1 MKKKQRYY
9 NITRYIADALAIMVA
24 YIVVVF
30 VQYGNTNTGFSFL
43 FLSFSIFFWYLL
55 SQFSKLYADRR
66 SNKFSEEIV
75 FIAYNTLLLSILLS
89 STLFFIDINPPY
101 TVGFFCTYLM
111 YIFIAIS
118 AAKYVLRKSIHAALH
133 QGKLYDKILLV
144 GSTPA
149 AINYYETINKY
160 YYYGYECVGL
170 IDEQPAKINGCKYYG
185 KIEALDSVLNTEPI
199 DEVVIALHNSDYSN
213 IQRCMEVCDY
223 HRTKVRILPDLQ
235 QFNSVKG
242 VEFFNH
248 DQHISKIQSDWFKKF
263 LNSVR
268 GGQTSIIVTWT
279 NKQTDI
285 YNQTIRQHIFRGK
298 KIQKF
303 EEHDILMLSE
313 FYGLDLGED
322 FVKQKLYTSEQ
333 IKVVSA
339 KLTESP
345 MKSFE
350 MIINQGIKRMKQGL
364 KLEGSI
370 KELIDGLNEVYC
382 KDTIFITWVLKVHKF
397 GEDSSHHMTLI
408 VIDDTD
414 INNITKFNKYKEESS
429 KAIKSFAKN
438 LLHQFRTTPKQVE
451 KNIIKPLWKQWNKIF
466 VEPYAVVN
474 YGYSIT
480 CHKAQGSSF
489 YDVFVDLDDILLNTQ
504 RPIEAR
510 KCAYTAT
517 TRASNELNIL
527 V

>member
-118 AAKYVLRKSIHAALH
+118 AVKYILRKSIHAALH

-199 DEVVIALHNSDYSN
+199 DEVVIALHNSDYAN

-235 QFNSVKG
+235 KYASTAIAVDNIGMMPTISVMELPLDQWQNRLLKRAFDIVFSTLIFLTIGIIIFPLIALIIKLTSKGSVFFKQERWGLNNEKIICYKFRTMVQESVDVDANGKYLQATRNDPRITWIGKILRKTNLDELPQFLNVLLGNMSVVG
-242 VEFFNH
+242 PRPHPTPLN
-248 DQHISKIQSDWFKKF
+248 IQSMQTVENYMLRHIVLPGISGWAQV
-263 LNSVR
+263 NGCR
-268 GGQTSIIVTWT
+268 GETKTPGDMQKRVNFDLYYIHRWTFWLDCQIIL
-279 NKQTDI
+279 
-285 YNQTIRQHIFRGK
+285 QTII
-298 KIQKF
+298 
-303 EEHDILMLSE
+303 
-313 FYGLDLGED
+313 
-322 FVKQKLYTSEQ
+322 
-333 IKVVSA
+333 
-339 KLTESP
+339 
-345 MKSFE
+345 
-350 MIINQGIKRMKQGL
+350 
-364 KLEGSI
+364 
-370 KELIDGLNEVYC
+370 
-382 KDTIFITWVLKVHKF
+382 
-397 GEDSSHHMTLI
+397 
-408 VIDDTD
+408 
-414 INNITKFNKYKEESS
+414 
-429 KAIKSFAKN
+429 
-438 LLHQFRTTPKQVE
+438 
-451 KNIIKPLWKQWNKIF
+451 NIIRGDQN
-466 VEPYAVVN
+466 
-474 YGYSIT
+474 
-480 CHKAQGSSF
+480 
-489 YDVFVDLDDILLNTQ
+489 
-504 RPIEAR
+504 
-510 KCAYTAT
+510 AY
-517 TRASNELNIL
+517 
-527 V
+527 

>member
-9 NITRYIADALAIMVA
+9 NITRYIADALAIMIA

-30 VQYGNTNTGFSFL
+30 VQYGNTDTGFSFL

-118 AAKYVLRKSIHAALH
+118 AVKYVLRKSIHAALH

-185 KIEALDSVLNTEPI
+185 KIEALDSVLHTEPI
-199 DEVVIALHNSDYSN
+199 DEVVIALHNSDYAN

-235 QFNSVKG
+235 QYASSAIAVDNIGVMSTISVIELPLDQWQNRLLKRVFDIVFSSLIFLTIGIIIFPLIALIIKLTSKG
-242 VEFFNH
+242 SVFFKQERWGLNNEKIICYKFRTMVQESVDVDANGKYLQATRNDPRITWIGKILRKTNLDELPQFLNVLLGNMSVVGPRPH
-248 DQHISKIQSDWFKKF
+248 PTPLNIQSMQTVENYMLRHIVLPGISGWAQV
-263 LNSVR
+263 NGCR
-268 GGQTSIIVTWT
+268 GETRTPGDMQKRVNFDLYYIHRWTFWLDCQIIL
-279 NKQTDI
+279 
-285 YNQTIRQHIFRGK
+285 QTII
-298 KIQKF
+298 
-303 EEHDILMLSE
+303 
-313 FYGLDLGED
+313 
-322 FVKQKLYTSEQ
+322 
-333 IKVVSA
+333 
-339 KLTESP
+339 
-345 MKSFE
+345 
-350 MIINQGIKRMKQGL
+350 
-364 KLEGSI
+364 
-370 KELIDGLNEVYC
+370 
-382 KDTIFITWVLKVHKF
+382 
-397 GEDSSHHMTLI
+397 
-408 VIDDTD
+408 
-414 INNITKFNKYKEESS
+414 
-429 KAIKSFAKN
+429 
-438 LLHQFRTTPKQVE
+438 
-451 KNIIKPLWKQWNKIF
+451 NIIRGDQN
-466 VEPYAVVN
+466 
-474 YGYSIT
+474 
-480 CHKAQGSSF
+480 
-489 YDVFVDLDDILLNTQ
+489 
-504 RPIEAR
+504 
-510 KCAYTAT
+510 AY
-517 TRASNELNIL
+517 
-527 V
+527 

>member
-118 AAKYVLRKSIHAALH
+118 AVKYVLRKSIHAALH

-199 DEVVIALHNSDYSN
+199 DEVVIALHNSDYAN

-235 QFNSVKG
+235 KYASTAIAVDNIGMMPTISVMELPLDQWQNRLLKRAFDIVFSTLIFLTIGIIIFPLIALIIKLTSKGSVFFKQERWGLNNEKIICYKFRTMVQESVDVDANGKYLQATRNDPRITWIGKILRKTNLDELPQFLNVLLGNMSVVG
-242 VEFFNH
+242 PRPHPTPLN
-248 DQHISKIQSDWFKKF
+248 IQSMQTVENYMLRHIVLPGISGWAQV
-263 LNSVR
+263 NGCR
-268 GGQTSIIVTWT
+268 GETRTPGDMQKRVNFDLYYIHRWTFWLDCQIIL
-279 NKQTDI
+279 
-285 YNQTIRQHIFRGK
+285 QTII
-298 KIQKF
+298 
-303 EEHDILMLSE
+303 
-313 FYGLDLGED
+313 
-322 FVKQKLYTSEQ
+322 
-333 IKVVSA
+333 
-339 KLTESP
+339 
-345 MKSFE
+345 
-350 MIINQGIKRMKQGL
+350 
-364 KLEGSI
+364 
-370 KELIDGLNEVYC
+370 
-382 KDTIFITWVLKVHKF
+382 
-397 GEDSSHHMTLI
+397 
-408 VIDDTD
+408 
-414 INNITKFNKYKEESS
+414 
-429 KAIKSFAKN
+429 
-438 LLHQFRTTPKQVE
+438 
-451 KNIIKPLWKQWNKIF
+451 NIIRGDQN
-466 VEPYAVVN
+466 
-474 YGYSIT
+474 
-480 CHKAQGSSF
+480 
-489 YDVFVDLDDILLNTQ
+489 
-504 RPIEAR
+504 
-510 KCAYTAT
+510 AY
-517 TRASNELNIL
+517 
-527 V
+527 

>member
-118 AAKYVLRKSIHAALH
+118 AVKYVLRKSIHAALH

-199 DEVVIALHNSDYSN
+199 DEVVIALHNSDYAN

-235 QFNSVKG
+235 KYASTAIAVDNIGMMPTISVMELPLDQWQNRLLKRAFDIVFSTLIFLTIGIIIFPLIALIIKLTSKGSVFFKQERWGLNNEKIICYKFRTMVQESVDVDANGKYLQATRNDPRITWIGKILRKTNLDELPQFLNVLLGNMSVVG
-242 VEFFNH
+242 PRPHPTPLN
-248 DQHISKIQSDWFKKF
+248 IQSMQTVENYMLRHIVLPGISGWAQV
-263 LNSVR
+263 NGCR
-268 GGQTSIIVTWT
+268 GETKTPGDMQKRVNFDLYYIHRWTFWLDCQIIL
-279 NKQTDI
+279 
-285 YNQTIRQHIFRGK
+285 QTII
-298 KIQKF
+298 
-303 EEHDILMLSE
+303 
-313 FYGLDLGED
+313 
-322 FVKQKLYTSEQ
+322 
-333 IKVVSA
+333 
-339 KLTESP
+339 
-345 MKSFE
+345 
-350 MIINQGIKRMKQGL
+350 
-364 KLEGSI
+364 
-370 KELIDGLNEVYC
+370 
-382 KDTIFITWVLKVHKF
+382 
-397 GEDSSHHMTLI
+397 
-408 VIDDTD
+408 
-414 INNITKFNKYKEESS
+414 
-429 KAIKSFAKN
+429 
-438 LLHQFRTTPKQVE
+438 
-451 KNIIKPLWKQWNKIF
+451 NIIRGDQN
-466 VEPYAVVN
+466 
-474 YGYSIT
+474 
-480 CHKAQGSSF
+480 
-489 YDVFVDLDDILLNTQ
+489 
-504 RPIEAR
+504 
-510 KCAYTAT
+510 AY
-517 TRASNELNIL
+517 
-527 V
+527 